1 MCCYTKYFDVPKSA
15 IWIPGDEMVSFR
27 QLVAV
32 ALCSAATT
40 PQAWAGGVPRSQ
52 CFPVE
57 ELPPALR
64 VRAEAVL
71 LAALDREALYTLVG
85 GVKPVS
91 EGFWS
96 VKWKADAGSPDELD
110 EARRVLRTF
119 RCGDALVADML
130 VFRAPAG
137 AGRLA
142 HAFVANVPALRA
154 KVGEDPAFWL
164 RLGVTPHAHPAAVLP
179 LVEAAEPLDRFRGFG
194 YAFGYPRHAVDFF
207 VAAAA
212 EEKRTGAFVKR
223 DFVNLPTFGGETGR
237 FVWAVPKGQPETD
250 ADRAVRAAA
259 APVLAAYRQRRAYYV
274 GAGRPG
280 VVELLR
286 DWFDDGTGR
295 CDPANASLEPFVPPA
310 AAPACPPP
318 PQVVA
323 DPRRPARLRRW

>member
-1 MCCYTKYFDVPKSA
+1 
-15 IWIPGDEMVSFR
+15 MVSFR
-27 QLVAV
+27 RLVAV
-32 ALCSAATT
+32 VLCSAATT
-40 PQAWAGGVPRSQ
+40 PPAGAGGVPRAQ

-71 LAALDREALYTLVG
+71 LDALDREALFTLVG

-96 VKWKADAGSPDELD
+96 VKWKAEAGSPDELD
-110 EARRVLRTF
+110 EARRVLKTF
-119 RCGDALVADML
+119 RCGDAVYADML
-130 VFRAPAG
+130 VFRAALDKS
-137 AGRLA
+137 RLA
-142 HAFVANVPALRA
+142 HAYVVNVPALRA
-154 KVGEDPAFWL
+154 KVREEPAFWL
-164 RLGVTPHAHPAAVLP
+164 RLGVTPHSHPAAVMP
-179 LVEAAEPLDRFRGFG
+179 LIEAAEPLDRFRGFG
-194 YAFGYPRHAVDFF
+194 CAFGYPRHAVDFF

-212 EEKRTGAFVKR
+212 EEKRTGVFVKR
-223 DFVNLPTFGGETGR
+223 DFVHLPTFGSDKGR

-274 GAGRPG
+274 GDGRPG

-295 CDPANASLEPFVPPA
+295 CDPANASPEPFVPPA
-310 AAPACPPP
+310 AVPRECPPAP
-318 PQVVA
+318 RVVVP
-323 DPRRPARLRRW
+323 PRRPARGRHR